1 MIQPATWPGPAVDFI
16 ASLSNQGHPIVGLFD
31 LTIDDVRTWL
41 AERPPSIAAMLE
53 SLTVQHAER
62 RGKVRWVEKTPRHLL
77 EIPALRA
84 SWPDAYLVRIVRD
97 PRDVAL
103 SLAAM
108 PFAGGTL
115 VSNLVRIDADDRASR
130 DAFDGDPRAIT
141 LRYEDL
147 VTEPER
153 ELRRVCEAVGETFD
167 PRMLDPR
174 PAAGAVAGEHEWWK
188 EGVTGPLDASR
199 VGRWR
204 REMPAAERRFAG
216 VHLAGYLREHGYA
229 EARTAE
235 GSVAVVPVGTA
246 VGPAND
252 GVLLDLAHRYM
263 EVVRPTPTDVA
274 TIDSADEVVFVGVR
288 GQLDPFRE
296 LAPSAHVAAIGGLAR
311 LLLRRRLRRA
321 PATWYPRTT
330 SRERRARAL
339 GEIDDVPAAPGARR
353 ACDAVLDDS

>member
-1 MIQPATWPGPAVDFI
+1 MTCA
-16 ASLSNQGHPIVGLFD
+16 
-31 LTIDDVRTWL
+31 TWL

-174 PAAGAVAGEHEWWK
+174 PAASAVAGEHEWWK

-296 LAPSAHVAAIGGLAR
+296 LAPSGP
-311 LLLRRRLRRA
+311 RRRD
-321 PATWYPRTT
+321 
-330 SRERRARAL
+330 RRARTAPRSSPASS
-339 GEIDDVPAAPGARR
+339 GPGDVVSADDAPGATRSRPGRDRDVPAAPGARR